1 MTYLSDSVML
11 DTLNKVQALQPS
23 ILEAGYSAHID
34 ANVHPNWPDEENTH
48 LSFELTIF
56 EDNEI
61 IRSFDFMASDPEE
74 VINST
79 YDLAAA
85 YTKYLKAHV

>member
-1 MTYLSDSVML
+1 ML
-11 DTLNKVQALQPS
+11 DTLKKVQALQPS

-34 ANVHPNWPDEENTH
+34 ANVHPNWPDEEHTH

-61 IRSFDFMASDPEE
+61 VNSFDFTASDSEDI
-74 VINST
+74 INAT
-79 YDLAAA
+79 YDRAAA